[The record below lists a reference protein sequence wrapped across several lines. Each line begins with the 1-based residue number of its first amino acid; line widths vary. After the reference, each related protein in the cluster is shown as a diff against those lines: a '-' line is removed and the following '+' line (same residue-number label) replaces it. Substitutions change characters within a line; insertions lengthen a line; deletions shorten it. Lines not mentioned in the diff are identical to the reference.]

1 MVQQVTPILSQLRDK
16 WEVFLTDGSVSSIH
30 GFSDSKILRDYVIK
44 ITSNLS
50 LIVPYIS
57 ESCIKIKIK
66 LNFYFHTSL
75 WCLRRFYED
84 LLRNHK

>member
-1 MVQQVTPILSQLRDK
+1 MVQQVTPILSQLPDK

-30 GFSDSKILRDYVIK
+30 GFSDSKILRDYVRK

>member
-30 GFSDSKILRDYVIK
+30 GFSDSKILRDYVRK

>member
-1 MVQQVTPILSQLRDK
+1 MVQQVTPILSQLPDK

-50 LIVPYIS
+50 LNVPYIS
-57 ESCIKIKIK
+57 ESCIKVKIK

-75 WCLRRFYED
+75 SRRERFYED
-84 LLRNHK
+84 LLRHRK

>member
-1 MVQQVTPILSQLRDK
+1 MVQQVTPILSQLPDK